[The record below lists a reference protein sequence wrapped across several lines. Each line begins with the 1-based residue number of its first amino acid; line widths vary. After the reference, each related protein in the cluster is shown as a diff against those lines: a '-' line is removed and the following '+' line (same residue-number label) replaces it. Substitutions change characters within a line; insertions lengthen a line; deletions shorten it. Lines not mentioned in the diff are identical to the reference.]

1 MQKILV
7 LNCSFPPLYVC
18 WYTADAATAGAGAGA
33 DDAAYDAA
41 ADAAVAAAD
50 VAAAVAAAA
59 VAATPFV
66 LFTSAVCFSCLLMIL
81 F

>member
-1 MQKILV
+1 MAGLV
-7 LNCSFPPLYVC
+7 GFAVVV
-18 WYTADAATAGAGAGA
+18 
-33 DDAAYDAA
+33 AA

-50 VAAAVAAAA
+50 VAVAVAAAA